1 MNPSPSIEVF
11 DRLHELLHRFR
22 ARMRKAMETVHPD
35 LTLNEMRI
43 LMRAGRQPGLTQ
55 RDLVEHSHADKAQ
68 MARLLA
74 QLEAHGWLTR
84 SASESDKRVRCLRLS
99 AQGEA
104 LFARLRR
111 LQESVAADLLRDCPP
126 SAQAQLLALLRQAC
140 DSGEA
145 HAG

>member
-1 MNPSPSIEVF
+1 MNPSQSIEVF

-22 ARMRKAMETVHPD
+22 ACMRKAMETVHPD

-43 LMRAGRQPGLTQ
+43 LMHAGRQPGLTQ

-74 QLEAHGWLTR
+74 HLEAHGWLTR

-104 LFARLRR
+104 LFAQLRR
-111 LQESVAADLLRDCPP
+111 RQESVAADLLRDCPP
-126 SAQAQLLALLRQAC
+126 SAQTQLLTLLRQAC
-140 DSGEA
+140 DSAENQT
-145 HAG
+145 